1 MRGRFY
7 ATEQISDNIEKTPE
21 GFLVLHEVPL
31 ARTGV
36 QLYGPDEV
44 PSDVPAN
51 PDGFIQIE
59 RTPEEV
65 FRPETIASANGKP
78 FVNEHPVKGNDRL
91 DVTSDN
97 WREFSCGTIINPRQ
111 GEGIADDLLFG
122 DIIVYDPTTIDDIL
136 SKKKRQVSLGYDAEY
151 EILGEGHAKQTNI
164 LINHGAAVEQGR
176 CGPRCAIRDEEG
188 AMAGTTAK
196 KATVLDF
203 LRRAYRARDAGEFET
218 IEKEAAEMEPGNGA
232 DPGGGPDEH
241 HIHVHLPGGE
251 KEKENDEMRS
261 NTRFTD
267 PPPNGGEEPNGGGGN
282 MEQRILAAIQDLS
295 SRVEA
300 LEDAMGAG
308 HGGGT
313 AQSPTDSSRD
323 DRRRDDRRRDARGRD
338 ADEEDCQDA
347 ARDEEPNASEEGANE
362 STEAILGQIE
372 FEAPPGTADR
382 MRKARDSANPFFQD
396 IFQET
401 RASCEIIA
409 PGMRLP
415 TFDRAASPT
424 KTFDCICDM
433 RRQALQKAYDDPEIH
448 NELDAILAHQ
458 PLDTRS
464 MPVRDLSVLFRAVA
478 SHKRTLNNSHQSRD
492 TGGGGTSI
500 NASYR
505 GPPTPAEINAR
516 NKAFKEAGGWGPGAG
531 VR

>member
-21 GFLVLHEVPL
+21 GFLILHDVPL

-36 QLYGPDEV
+36 QIYAPEEVPPDIPGGPDGIV
-44 PSDVPAN
+44 
-51 PDGFIQIE
+51 QIE
-59 RTPEEV
+59 RNPEDV
-65 FRPETIASANGKP
+65 FRPETMASAAGKP
-78 FVNEHPVKGNDRL
+78 FVNEHPVKGNNRL
-91 DVTSDN
+91 DVTTDN
-97 WREFSCGTIINPRQ
+97 WREFACGTIFHPHR
-111 GEGIADDLLFG
+111 GEGTLDDLFFG
-122 DIIVYDPTTIDDIL
+122 DIVAYDPKTIDDIL
-136 SKKKRQVSLGYDAEY
+136 TKKKREISLGYDADY
-151 EILGEGHAKQTNI
+151 DVIGEGHARQTNI
-164 LINHGAAVEQGR
+164 VINHAALVEQGR
-176 CGPRCAIRDEEG
+176 CGPRCQIRDEEG
-188 AMAGTTAK
+188 AMAGTTATK
-196 KATVLDF
+196 PGWRDF
-203 LRRAYRARDAGEFET
+203 LRRAYRARDAGELET

-251 KEKENDEMRS
+251 KEKEEDHGMRS

-267 PPPNGGEEPNGGGGN
+267 PDPNGGGEPNGGEGGGN
-282 MEQRILAAIQDLS
+282 MQQQILAAIQDLV

-313 AQSPTDSSRD
+313 APTETDSRRD
-323 DRRRDDRRRDARGRD
+323 DRRRDDRRRDTRSRD
-338 ADEEDCQDA
+338 EDEDKDET
-347 ARDEEPNASEEGANE
+347 RDEEPNASEEGANE

-372 FEAPPGTADR
+372 FEAPPGTADS

-415 TFDRAASPT
+415 AFDRKASPT

-433 RRQALQKAYDDPEIH
+433 RRQALAKAYDDPQIH
-448 NELDAILAHQ
+448 DELDAILAHQ

-478 SHKRTLNNSHQSRD
+478 SHKRMLNNSYQSRD
-492 TGGGGTSI
+492 TGGRSVDNGGH
-500 NASYR
+500 R

-531 VR
+531 MR